1 MAGLRAAALVP
12 LLVAGQAAAQV
23 SSDGEEAARPCFACH
38 GPGGMATKQEVPH
51 LAGQLS
57 RYTLNQLRNYA
68 SGRRSDP
75 TMERLSK
82 TLSLQDMQ
90 AISAYYAGQ
99 RMVPSGFHADPTRV
113 ERGRRKFSEANCTY
127 CHRSES
133 MGIAENPRLA
143 GQSYG
148 YVVGQL
154 LNFKYEKRTTN
165 PNMTSATKLLSEQE
179 IEDIAEFV
187 ASAVQ

>member
-1 MAGLRAAALVP
+1 
-12 LLVAGQAAAQV
+12 
-23 SSDGEEAARPCFACH
+23 
-38 GPGGMATKQEVPH
+38 
-51 LAGQLS
+51 
-57 RYTLNQLRNYA
+57 
-68 SGRRSDP
+68 
-75 TMERLSK
+75 MERVAK

-90 AISAYYAGQ
+90 VISAYYAGQ
-99 RMVPSGFHADPTRV
+99 RMMPTVFQADPSKV

-127 CHRSES
+127 CHRSET

-143 GQSYG
+143 GQSYA

-165 PNMTSATKLLSEQE
+165 PNMTSATRLLTEQE
-179 IEDIAEFV
+179 IEDLAEFF